1 MPASPEGLSSTHWE
15 QIVNASKPLI
25 AFVLF
30 SAAALLPLDAAA
42 QAHQVKIG
50 RYTLRSS
57 TVASETIPAS
67 MAKAHG
73 FTRSPSLAILNVT
86 VSERGR
92 PGNGTVAADLAVR
105 IRDLVGREVPVDM
118 TQDRTNGYVSY
129 YGTYHRA
136 PRRTYVFDITATPQ
150 DGGPTLT
157 LRYHDR

>member
-1 MPASPEGLSSTHWE
+1 MKE
-15 QIVNASKPLI
+15 
-25 AFVLF
+25 
-30 SAAALLPLDAAA
+30 
-42 QAHQVKIG
+42 G

-57 TVASETIPAS
+57 TVGSENIPAS

-73 FTRSPSLAILNVT
+73 FARSPSLAILNVT

-92 PGNGTVAADLAVR
+92 PGNGTVAADLVVR

-136 PRRTYVFDITATPQ
+136 PRRTYAFTITATPH
-150 DGGPTLT
+150 GASRTLT
-157 LRYHDR
+157 LRYHDK